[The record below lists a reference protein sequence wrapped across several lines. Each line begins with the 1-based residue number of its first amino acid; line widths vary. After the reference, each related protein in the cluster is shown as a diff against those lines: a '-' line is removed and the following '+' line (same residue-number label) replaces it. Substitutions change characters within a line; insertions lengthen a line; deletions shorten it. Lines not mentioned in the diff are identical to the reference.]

1 MKKLTI
7 WLFTCFIL
15 VAGQASAQTTYQSHT
30 WQNGRLDITTT
41 TGILCILPTT
51 DKIVE
56 VSFLSSAKAQLDSSH
71 AVILPTQKPKTTLKD
86 SKLVLVL
93 KTKDIYIAIGKV
105 GELKVSFSYKNKAK
119 LIQLGGLFKRDTLQ
133 GFQFDLVADKTLPE
147 EALYGAGSRA
157 LPLNRRGKLLL
168 LYNNP
173 HYGYEDYA
181 EALNFSIPLV
191 MSSRNYMLFFDNATK
206 GYMDLG
212 ATDKGKVSLEAIAGK
227 MTYYFI
233 AGENTYDMLESYT
246 ALTGRQPL
254 PPQWALGNFASRYGY
269 HTETETRNILTEFE
283 KQDIPVSAVILD
295 HYWYGE
301 GAIKKS
307 VAMGDLDWYKPKFPN
322 GAKMVADFKQ
332 KGIETVLITQ
342 PFMLTN
348 SINYEETK
356 KMGLLAT
363 DKNKE
368 TFVIKNFYFGETGI
382 LDIFKTNT
390 QKWYW
395 NKYKNLIDQGVQG
408 MWGDLG
414 EPETHPDAIYH
425 LDGKAKAQEVHNIY
439 GHYWAKTI
447 HEGFKRD
454 YPKIRPFIL
463 MRSGFAGSQRFGLI
477 PWSGDVGHS
486 WKGFRGQPAL
496 ALSMGLCGI
505 GYMHA
510 DAGGFA
516 GGRQDD
522 ELYVRWLQYS
532 LFQPIFRP
540 HCQEQVPSEPVMYG
554 EPTKS
559 IAREIV
565 KWRYRLLPYNQTLA
579 YENSKTGKPLM
590 RPLWVVEPNNAE
602 LYNIADTYF
611 WGRDFLV
618 APVMDSGAVSRKIYL
633 TKGDVWYDFFTGE
646 KHKGGQ
652 WIEKKLFEEV
662 SLDTKK
668 TIDSIIQGLPKRNNY
683 SIRLHDMELD
693 EANKIYKHKYKIFQ
707 NDKEEKATITA
718 WVSVSEVFFAEN
730 INNMGLIIASI
741 SANGQISKNV
751 LPYPLDVTNRAY
763 FPVFV
768 RGGTCLLTLPDDRLA
783 QKYDTD
789 KLNLTYF
796 VAGKD
801 AKEEEE
807 CNYYL
812 EKSDK
817 DSNLTE
823 AGFIQIEAEKA
834 GEIEIK
840 AVIPKDLQ
848 NAQNGFLKKNR
859 AISLTIR
866 GLENL
871 PANVTLNGKK
881 LVIIQMQE
889 ARTGDG
895 YWHPSEKTLQFSFDW
910 KAGEEVEIKWK

>member
-1 MKKLTI
+1 MHYSIQNHLRMKQHALLMLACLL
-7 WLFTCFIL
+7 W
-15 VAGQASAQTTYQSHT
+15 ASQTFAQVIRYKSHT
-30 WQNGRLDITTT
+30 WQNNVLEVETSQGFLRITPMTN
-41 TGILCILPTT
+41 
-51 DKIVE
+51 KIVE
-56 VSFLSSAKAQLDSSH
+56 VSYISPNPARRAPDSSH
-71 AVILPTQKPKTTLKD
+71 AVVLQPQLPKASIKD
-86 SKLVLVL
+86 SRSYLIL
-93 KTKDIYIAIGKV
+93 KTQDITLTINKMSEIQLVY
-105 GELKVSFSYKNKAK
+105 FYKNSPKIA
-119 LIQLGGLFKRDTLQ
+119 QQGALFQRDSLR
-133 GFQFDLVADKTLPE
+133 GFQFLLDEK
-147 EALYGAGSRA
+147 EALFGGGARA
-157 LPLNRRGKLLL
+157 LPMNRRGKRLL

-181 EALNFSIPLV
+181 EVLNYSIPIAL
-191 MSSRNYMLFFDNATK
+191 SSKNYMLFFDNATK

-212 ATDKGKVSLEAIAGK
+212 ATDKDKLSFEGLDSGRK
-227 MTYYFI
+227 TYYFI
-233 AGENTYDMLESYT
+233 AGENMCDVLESYT

-269 HTETETRNILTEFE
+269 HSEEETQNIINEFE

-301 GAIKKS
+301 GVVKKN

-322 GAKMVADFKQ
+322 GAKMVADLRN
-332 KGIETVLITQ
+332 KGVETVLITQ

-356 KMGLLAT
+356 RLNLLAT
-363 DKNKE
+363 DQNKE
-368 TFVIKNFYFGETGI
+368 SFVIKNFWFGETGI

-390 QKWYW
+390 QRWYW
-395 NKYKNLIDQGVQG
+395 SKYKNLINQGVQG

-463 MRSGFAGSQRFGLI
+463 MRAGFAGSQRFGLI

-496 ALSMGLCGI
+496 AMTMGLCGV
-505 GYMHA
+505 GYMHS

-516 GGRQDD
+516 GGQKDD
-522 ELYVRWLQYS
+522 ELYIRWLQYS

-565 KWRYRLLPYNQTLA
+565 KWRYRFLPYNQTLA
-579 YENSKTGKPLM
+579 YENTKTGKPLM
-590 RPLWVVEPNNAE
+590 RPLWVAEPNNAE
-602 LYNIADTYF
+602 LYNIADTYL
-611 WGRDFLV
+611 WGRDLLV
-618 APVMDSGAVSRKIYL
+618 APVFEEKAETRKLYL
-633 TKGDVWYDFFTGE
+633 PTGDTWYDFFTGE
-646 KHKGGQ
+646 LHKGGQ
-652 WIEKKLFEEV
+652 WIEAKL
-662 SLDTKK
+662 DRQK
-668 TIDSIIQGLPKRNNY
+668 
-683 SIRLHDMELD
+683 
-693 EANKIYKHKYKIFQ
+693 
-707 NDKEEKATITA
+707 
-718 WVSVSEVFFAEN
+718 
-730 INNMGLIIASI
+730 MG
-741 SANGQISKNV
+741 
-751 LPYPLDVTNRAY
+751 Y

-768 RGGTCLLTLPDDRLA
+768 RGGACLLTLPDDRLA

-789 KLNLTYF
+789 KLTITHF

-801 AKEEEE
+801 SKEEEVE

-817 DSNLTE
+817 DSNITE
-823 AGFIQIEAEKA
+823 AGFIKIEAEKA
-834 GEIEIK
+834 GEIELK
-840 AVIPKDLQ
+840 AVVPTDLQ
-848 NAQNGFLKKNR
+848 NAQNGFLKRNR
-859 AISLTIR
+859 QVNISIK
-866 GLENL
+866 GLSSL
-871 PANVTLNGKK
+871 PASITLNGKK
-881 LVIIQMQE
+881 LTIIQMQE
-889 ARTGDG
+889 GKTGDG
-895 YWHPSEKTLQFSFDW
+895 YWYPAIKTLHFSFEW
-910 KAGEEVEIKWK
+910 KAGEEIEIKWK